1 MCRQITDNNIV
12 VTNKRRYNRV
22 CSASK

>member
-1 MCRQITDNNIV
+1 MCRQITDNDIV
-12 VTNKRRYNRV
+12 VTNKRRYNRL